1 MENISDR
8 TFQGSLVVRPFF
20 PEVNV
25 GAICGHDDEDKEDSA
40 QKEVTEV

>member
-1 MENISDR
+1 MENISDK
-8 TFQGSLVVRPFF
+8 TCQGSLVVRPFF

-25 GAICGHDDEDKEDSA
+25 GAICGHDEGKEDSA

>member
-8 TFQGSLVVRPFF
+8 TFQGSLGVRPFF

-25 GAICGHDDEDKEDSA
+25 GDICGHDEGKDDSA